1 VNDITVDRFFGGSI
15 TVRQQATGF
24 RAGLDAVMLAAAV
37 PARAGE
43 AVLEL
48 GSGAGTASLCLAA
61 RVDGCTIK
69 GIEIDPALVVLAN
82 SNASDNRMR
91 ERVTF
96 VEGDVL
102 GPRLRGDFDH
112 VFANPPF
119 HRDDGQQSPH
129 ESRARAKHDDA
140 GLAAWFTAGFKR
152 VRSRG
157 TLTMIFR
164 ADRLREV
171 LLAAPET
178 GVVLFPLWPRADG
191 AAKRT
196 IIQIRKGSAA
206 PFEILPGLVLHEAD
220 SEYTHEA
227 NAVLRGQRALRI

>member
-1 VNDITVDRFFGGSI
+1 VNDVTIDRFLGGRI
-15 TVRQQATGF
+15 TVRQPVAGF

-48 GSGAGTASLCLAA
+48 GSGVGTAGLCLAA
-61 RVDGCTIK
+61 RVEGCTIK

-82 SNASDNRMR
+82 SNASENRMQ

-119 HRDDGQQSPH
+119 HRDDGDRSH
-129 ESRARAKHDDA
+129 HKGRARAKHDKA
-140 GLAAWFTAGFKR
+140 GLAAWFAAGFKR

-164 ADRLREV
+164 ADRLREM

-191 AAKRT
+191 EAKRV
-196 IIQIRKGSAA
+196 IVQIRKGSAA
-206 PFEILPGLVLHEAD
+206 PLEILAGLVLHEAD
-220 SEYTHEA
+220 GEYTHEA
-227 NAVLRGQRALRI
+227 DGVLRGRRALGF